1 MQPST
6 VFAPIQSNEPIC
18 PSLLAPASVVA
29 TSTAVAAT
37 TTMTTTTAA
46 LVQDTQQLANVRL
59 NTQSHHSVA
68 IANILQQATKWNGT
82 LNKPEDHPV
91 FKYLSDNKQKQ
102 KGWLR
107 KEEHLLA
114 FQSLENYRQ
123 HSNLNKA
130 EKKTDADEILTF
142 STFNP
147 FCRTSGKCMGYF

>member
-1 MQPST
+1 MRPST
-6 VFAPIQSNEPIC
+6 VFAPVRRNRQSNEPIR

-37 TTMTTTTAA
+37 TTMITTTTA

-123 HSNLNKA
+123 HSNLNEA
-130 EKKTDADEILTF
+130 EKK
-142 STFNP
+142 N
-147 FCRTSGKCMGYF
+147 